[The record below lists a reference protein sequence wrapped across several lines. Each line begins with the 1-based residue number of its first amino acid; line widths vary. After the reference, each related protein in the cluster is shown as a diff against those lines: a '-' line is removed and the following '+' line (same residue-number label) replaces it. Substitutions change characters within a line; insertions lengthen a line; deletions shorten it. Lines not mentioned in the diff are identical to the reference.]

1 MNSELIYP
9 IIGEVL
15 LTEVCMNI
23 LVSQNNVLNKY
34 GYDHI
39 DLVYKGSWL
48 SFFFMTLG
56 SYQGR
61 VLKWKVLSLDIRNR
75 DHQRILQ

>member
-9 IIGEVL
+9 IICEVV

-48 SFFFMTLG
+48 SFFFYDPRLVPRTG
-56 SYQGR
+56 FEVEGAVFEY
-61 VLKWKVLSLDIRNR
+61 
-75 DHQRILQ
+75 